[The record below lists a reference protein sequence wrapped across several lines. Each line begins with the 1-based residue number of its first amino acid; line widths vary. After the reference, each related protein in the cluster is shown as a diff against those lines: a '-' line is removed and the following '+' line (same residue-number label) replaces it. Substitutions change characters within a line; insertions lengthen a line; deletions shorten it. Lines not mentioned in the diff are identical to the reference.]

1 MVKYIIKRL
10 LLLIPV
16 VVGITLFIYFI
27 MSMAPGDPATL
38 ILGSDAT
45 MEEILAKRQ
54 ELGLDDPIIVR
65 YIHYMAGVLQGDFGT
80 SWYNGFNVMAEFL
93 SRIPNTLLL
102 GILSNAFVIIFGIP
116 LGVIAAVKQNS
127 KLDYFT
133 LIIAMFLSSMPA
145 FWFGLMAQILFC
157 LTLGWLPATGAE
169 TLKNFILPSITL
181 ACASFAKKL
190 CISKDEDIA
199 PTQT

>member
-16 VVGITLFIYFI
+16 VIGITLFIYFI
-27 MSMAPGDPATL
+27 MSMAPGDPAAL

-45 MEEILAKRQ
+45 MEEIMEKRE
-54 ELGLDDPIIVR
+54 ELGLNNPIIIR
-65 YIHYMAGVLQGDFGT
+65 YVHYMAGVLHGDFGT
-80 SWYNGFNVMAEFL
+80 SWYNGFNVMSEFL

-102 GILSNAFVIIFGIP
+102 GIMSNAFVIVFGIP

-133 LIIAMFLSSMPA
+133 LIVAMFLSSMP
-145 FWFGLMAQILFC
+145 GILVWTHGTDPCFV
-157 LTLGWLPATGAE
+157 
-169 TLKNFILPSITL
+169 
-181 ACASFAKKL
+181 
-190 CISKDEDIA
+190 
-199 PTQT
+199 

>member
-93 SRIPNTLLL
+93 SRIPNTILL

-145 FWFGLMAQILFC
+145 F
-157 LTLGWLPATGAE
+157 
-169 TLKNFILPSITL
+169 
-181 ACASFAKKL
+181 
-190 CISKDEDIA
+190 
-199 PTQT
+199 